1 MATRI
6 SKSLAASPASQTP
19 TKGRGSKHLNRKT
32 VVDGITFDSA
42 KEARRYGE
50 LRQLSKAGKVNG
62 LCWQVAFPLEVN
74 GVRVAKYVSD
84 FVYWDEHGAKVVEDV
99 KSPHTRKLPV
109 YRLKAKMFAAQYGF
123 PIREV

>member
-1 MATRI
+1 MRAPKYRN
-6 SKSLAASPASQTP
+6 
-19 TKGRGSKHLNRKT
+19 TKTL
-32 VVDGITFDSA
+32 VDGVLFDSL

-50 LRQLSKAGKVNG
+50 LKLLERAGEIG
-62 LCWQVAFPLEVN
+62 DLQVQPAFPLMVSGRQVCKYIGDFSYRHRLPN
-74 GVRVAKYVSD
+74 GELSTSC
-84 FVYWDEHGAKVVEDV
+84 EVEDV